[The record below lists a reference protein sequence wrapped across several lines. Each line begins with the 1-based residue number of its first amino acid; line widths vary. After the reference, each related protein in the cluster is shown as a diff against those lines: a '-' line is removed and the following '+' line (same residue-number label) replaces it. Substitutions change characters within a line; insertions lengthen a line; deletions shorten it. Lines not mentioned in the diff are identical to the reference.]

1 MNLCIIKELA
11 MYAKYR
17 TTELHKELATLLRSV
32 EMGLG
37 ATHHLTIMAFTAT
50 LKAAATVMRLVFYHP
65 RLVRKRGPTEWEEV
79 ETYKAHVTHYMTPPR
94 F

>member
-1 MNLCIIKELA
+1 

-17 TTELHKELATLLRSV
+17 NTELHKELTTLTKSV
-32 EMGLG
+32 EMGVS
-37 ATHHLTIMAFTAT
+37 ATHHLTVMALVAMAKVMAT
-50 LKAAATVMRLVFYHP
+50 TVKLVFNHP

-79 ETYKAHVTHYMTPPR
+79 ETYKAHVEHYMTPPR